1 MSDKEIKKT
10 PLIRFRYYEE
20 AWKRLKVKEVAK
32 IYDGTYQTPHYK
44 EQGIMFLS
52 VENIKD
58 LVSTKYISEDDFKKE
73 FKIYPQKGDVL
84 MTRIGDIGTANII
97 TSNQKM
103 AYYVSL
109 ALFKT
114 YKIEA
119 AFLLASISSD
129 FVQKEL
135 WKRTLHIAF
144 PKKINKIEIE
154 MVEINVPKKG
164 EQYKIGIFFKHLDNL
179 ISLYQRELELLQL
192 EKKTLVSKM
201 FPKDGEVVQEIRF
214 EGFANKWEQRK
225 VSDMFKVTRGYVL
238 AAAMTE
244 ENQSDEMPY
253 PVYSSQTKD
262 RGLMGY
268 YKDYLYE
275 DAITW
280 TTDGANAGTV
290 NFRAGKFYCTNVC
303 GVLLSSGVKASQ
315 MIAEALNNVTKGYV
329 SYVGNPKLMNNVMAD
344 IKIQIPVVPK
354 EQEKISEL
362 FLTLDHLI
370 TLHQRKF
377 ETMKKMKKT
386 LLKYMFI

>member
-10 PLIRFRYYEE
+10 PLIRFRDYEE
-20 AWKRLKVKEVAK
+20 AWKRLKVKDVAK
-32 IYDGTYQTPHYK
+32 IYDGTHQTPHYK

>member
-10 PLIRFRYYEE
+10 PLIRFRDYEE
-20 AWKRLKVKEVAK
+20 AWKRLKVKDVAK
-32 IYDGTYQTPHYK
+32 IYDGTHQTPHYK

-84 MTRIGDIGTANII
+84 MTRIGDIGTANIV

>member
-1 MSDKEIKKT
+1 MSEKEIKKT
-10 PLIRFRYYEE
+10 PLIRFRDYEE
-20 AWKRLKVKEVAK
+20 AWKRLKVKDVAK
-32 IYDGTYQTPHYK
+32 IYDGTHQTPHYK

-84 MTRIGDIGTANII
+84 MTRIGDIGTANIV

-214 EGFANKWEQRK
+214 EGFTNEWEQRK

-303 GVLLSSGVKASQ
+303 GVLLSTGVKASQ